1 MDFGGLGISEPV
13 LQSLREMGFEEPTPV
28 QARAIPL
35 LLEGKDVIAQ
45 ALTGTGKTAAFGI
58 PMAERIDPATKK
70 PQAMVLTPTRE
81 LAIQVAGE
89 ISRIGHQRGI
99 CVLPIYGGQPYD
111 RQLRVIRQGVHV
123 VVATPGRL
131 LDLLNRG
138 ALKLDSVG
146 MLVLDEADEML
157 NMGFLEDVEIIMSR
171 LPDKPQT
178 ALFSATMPRP
188 IVELARK
195 HMSDPRRAVLSKPEQ
210 LAPPEIT
217 QYAYEV
223 PRPYMTEALA
233 RLLDLK
239 NPELALVFCATRR
252 MADDLAEEL
261 QGRGY

>member
-1 MDFGGLGISEPV
+1 MPLSHMDGFADLGLSKPV
-13 LQSLREMGFEEPTPV
+13 REALEHMGYEAPSPV
-28 QARAIPL
+28 QAQTIPL

-157 NMGFLEDVEIIMSR
+157 NMG
-171 LPDKPQT
+171 
-178 ALFSATMPRP
+178 
-188 IVELARK
+188 
-195 HMSDPRRAVLSKPEQ
+195 
-210 LAPPEIT
+210 
-217 QYAYEV
+217 
-223 PRPYMTEALA
+223 
-233 RLLDLK
+233 
-239 NPELALVFCATRR
+239 
-252 MADDLAEEL
+252 
-261 QGRGY
+261 